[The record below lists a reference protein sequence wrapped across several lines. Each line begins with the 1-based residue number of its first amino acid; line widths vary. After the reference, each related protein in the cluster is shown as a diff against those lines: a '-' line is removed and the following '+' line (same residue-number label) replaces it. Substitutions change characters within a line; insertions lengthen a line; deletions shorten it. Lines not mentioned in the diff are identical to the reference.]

1 MASEKE
7 LFVTKQYV
15 PLGQPMV
22 QNDHTII
29 YRVKCMAERNQPEG
43 ILKMYRGR
51 NIKSL
56 YDRLMQ
62 LDYSEWPHIYA
73 VKYFDESTLVVE
85 EFLQGATLAELMDT
99 NRQRNITFNEAEAY
113 QIMDSICDA
122 LQQLNKIQPPLVHYN
137 LKPSNIFITNTG
149 AAKFLDF
156 VPGKKKQ
163 VFSFQKL
170 LNTLGAIFHE
180 MLTGKAP
187 SHGKCIYEGRYE
199 PVIRKCLEKN
209 PAKSYSDIKEL
220 QEDIE
225 DKKINGSDSTS
236 TSTVKIPYHL
246 TVPVQG
252 FIIGFEW
259 LLFAFFRATK
269 DEQSAGLFFMAF
281 LIHSIIFIVA
291 RHRFLQKQPFSFS
304 WFRRLYPFA
313 VLVGVLLI
321 LFLLI
326 SIML

>member
-7 LFVTKQYV
+7 IFVTKQYV
-15 PLGQPMV
+15 PIGQPMV

-29 YRVKCMAERNQPEG
+29 YRVKCMAEKGQPEG
-43 ILKMYRGR
+43 VLKMYRGR
-51 NIKSL
+51 NIKNL

-85 EFLQGATLAELMDT
+85 EFLQGATLAERMDT
-99 NRQRNITFNEAEAY
+99 NRQRNITFDEAEAY

-163 VFSFQKL
+163 SFSFQKL

-187 SHGKCIYEGRYE
+187 TFGKCLYEGRYQE
-199 PVIRKCLEKN
+199 IIEKCLEKN
-209 PAKSYSDIKEL
+209 AEKSYRDIKEL
-220 QEDIE
+220 QADIE
-225 DKKINGSDSTS
+225 DKKINGSDSS
-236 TSTVKIPYHL
+236 PASTVKIPYHL

-259 LLFAFFRATK
+259 LLFTFFNAIDDK
-269 DEQSAGLFFMAF
+269 QSSSLFFLAF
-281 LIHSIIFIVA
+281 AVHSIIFVLA
-291 RHRFLQKQPFSFS
+291 RHRFLQKQPFTFS
-304 WFRRLYPFA
+304 WWRRLYPFGA
-313 VLVGVLLI
+313 LVGVLLI
-321 LFLLI
+321 LFLLVNTI
-326 SIML
+326 L